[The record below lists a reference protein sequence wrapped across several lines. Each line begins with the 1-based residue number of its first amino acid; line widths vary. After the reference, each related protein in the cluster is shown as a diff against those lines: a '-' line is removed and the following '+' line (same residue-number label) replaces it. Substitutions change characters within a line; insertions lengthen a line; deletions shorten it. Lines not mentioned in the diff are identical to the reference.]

1 MEQRGTVA
9 QEAGQAM
16 ADDLGWLSGG
26 GDMGELIRSM
36 DWSTTPLGP
45 VSGWPQSL
53 RTSVSL
59 CLSSTFPMLVAWG
72 PEDVQIYNDAYRPI
86 CGAKHPQSMG
96 EPFKICWA
104 TALPV
109 VGDAFDRAHA
119 GEGVYIRD
127 QRMFLDRYGYMEEAF
142 MTFSF
147 SPIRAE
153 SGNVG
158 GIFHPISEGT
168 AAVLDAR
175 RTQNLR
181 DLTGRIAL
189 ARTGDELARFMV
201 YDSDTLA
208 MDVPFMLLYQLAG
221 DGRTLVL
228 RAQVGL
234 PADSPLAPAEAA
246 LHGHGGWDFAA
257 ALAAGGSHR
266 MEDLAARFGA
276 FDCAPYEEAPHTAMV
291 LPLTVA
297 GQERPYGFLVA
308 GVSARRALDA
318 AYLNF
323 YELLRGAFNTALGNV
338 LAYEQEQKRA
348 AALAEIDKAK
358 TAFFSNVSH
367 EFRTPLTLILG
378 PLEDALAD
386 TAEPL
391 APRQRERIDLT
402 NRNALRLL
410 KLVNSLLDF
419 SRIEAGRVQARF
431 APVDL
436 AQLTANLASVFEAAM
451 DKAGLAYRVETA
463 PLSEPVFIDLD
474 MWEKVVF
481 NLLSNA
487 FKFTMHGGVAVRLEQ
502 TETGAR
508 LTVRD
513 TGAGIPAAELP
524 RIFERFHR
532 VEGVQGRSYEGT
544 GIGLALIQELVR
556 LHGGAIAAESTLGE
570 GTTFTV
576 EIPFGSSHLPP
587 QYVVARSDSSTGERM
602 GSAFVEEALRW
613 LPDSARPD
621 ASAEPGLETGVEP
634 GAEAGTPAGAAPAA
648 TAVAVVVPPLQRPR
662 VLVADDNQDMR
673 GYVRSLLEREFTVET
688 CADGQDALDAVRRNP
703 PDVLLSDV
711 MMPRLDGFALLK
723 TIRADEDIRHVPVIL
738 LSARAGEEARIE
750 GLEAGADD
758 YLVKPF
764 SANELLARVRN
775 HIEQARERQQATLAL
790 REREEYFRS
799 LVNASPAMFWTTDEH
814 HQCTF
819 LSQRWSDYTGRS
831 LEQDL
836 GRGWMELI
844 HPDDAAGVG
853 DAYTAACDRNRP
865 FSIDYRLRDRVGGY
879 RWVID
884 AGAPRFDHDGRLLGY
899 IGTVIDVHERRM
911 LQDRFA
917 NVTRASGIGVW
928 YADSPLS
935 TMQANAQLRTQFA
948 LPADGLVPVSQ
959 FYQRVHPED
968 RARLEDEFQ
977 RAMVEGEGYEAE
989 FRVAPAP
996 GQTTPR
1002 WIRMIAWSQH
1012 DEQGGM
1018 IHFDGVTLDVTDQ
1031 KSGESELRSK
1041 AGELSQANQ
1050 AQREFLVTLAHEL
1063 RNPLAPIRSG
1073 LEMMRAQ
1080 QLAHEEIERIR
1091 AMMERQVGHLV
1102 HLVDDLLDL
1111 ARIARGK
1118 EVLVFG
1124 PADLNTIVRN
1134 AVELSTPLIDA
1145 RHHRLKISVS
1155 DNPLPLWLDAQRIA
1169 QVIGN
1174 LLNNAAKYTPE
1185 YGAIELR
1192 AAVADGELTVSVSD
1206 NGVGIPADALGSV
1219 FDMFTQVPGS
1229 EAQAQGG
1236 LGIGLNL
1243 VRRLTELHGGKVS
1256 AHSAGAALGS
1266 TFTLHLPVMLPAMQS
1281 LLAAQTPP
1289 AATLAPPAPQ
1299 RGDAAS
1305 NTSLRVLVVDDNVD
1319 AAETLSALFEI
1330 KGHTVATVHDGID
1343 AVGRAQSFLPQVVF
1357 LDIGLPGMS
1366 GYDVARELRS
1376 QQALDGVV
1384 LVALTGWG
1392 TDADRLKSDA
1402 AGFDHHLTKPVSF
1415 DEIVRLMADLAGRV
1429 VT

>member
-1 MEQRGTVA
+1 MKQQG
-9 QEAGQAM
+9 AGAIL
-16 ADDLGWLSGG
+16 AGETLTDDLGWLSGG
-26 GDMGELIRSM
+26 GEMGELIRSM
-36 DWSTTPLGP
+36 DWSKTPLGP

-72 PEDVQIYNDAYRPI
+72 PQDVQIYNDAYRPI
-86 CGAKHPQSMG
+86 CGAKHPESMG
-96 EPFKICWA
+96 EPFKVCWA

-127 QRMFLDRYGYMEEAF
+127 QRMMLDRYGYLEEAF

-208 MDVPFMLLYQLAG
+208 MDVPFMMLYQLAP
-221 DGRTLVL
+221 DGETLQL
-228 RAQVGL
+228 RGQVGL
-234 PADSPLAPAEAA
+234 PADSALAPAQAA
-246 LHGHGGWDFAA
+246 LADRAGWDFAG
-257 ALAAGGSHR
+257 ALAGAGQR
-266 MEDLAARFGA
+266 VEDLAAVFGG
-276 FDCAPYEEAPHTAMV
+276 FSCPPYDEAPHTAMV
-291 LPLTVA
+291 LPLVVA
-297 GQERPYGFLVA
+297 GQELPYGFLVA
-308 GVSARRALDA
+308 GVSARRALDD

-323 YELLRGAFNTALGNV
+323 YELLRGAFNTAIGNV

-386 TAEPL
+386 TVDAL
-391 APRQRERIDLT
+391 SPRQRERIDLT

-451 DKAGLAYRVETA
+451 DKAGLAYSVQVA
-463 PLSEPVFIDLD
+463 ALSEPVFVDLD

-487 FKFTMHGGVAVRLEQ
+487 FKFTLHGGVAVQLEQ
-502 TETGAR
+502 TAAGAR

-513 TGAGIPAAELP
+513 TGAGIPPAELP
-524 RIFERFHR
+524 RVFDRFHR

-556 LHGGAIAAESTLGE
+556 LHGGTIAAASELGV

-576 EIPFGSSHLPP
+576 EIPFGPSHLPP
-587 QYVVARSDSSTGERM
+587 QYVVQRSDSSSGDRM
-602 GSAFVEEALRW
+602 GAAFVEEALRW
-613 LPDSARPD
+613 LPDDP
-621 ASAEPGLETGVEP
+621 
-634 GAEAGTPAGAAPAA
+634 APAA
-648 TAVAVVVPPLQRPR
+648 LAGPMAAVAPVALGRAAAAVPRARILI
-662 VLVADDNQDMR
+662 ADDNQDMR
-673 GYVRSLLEREFTVET
+673 GYVRSLLEREYVVDT
-688 CADGQDALDAVRRNP
+688 CADGQDALEAVRRNP
-703 PDVLLSDV
+703 PDLLLSDV
-711 MMPRLDGFALLK
+711 MMPGLDGFALLK
-723 TIRADEDIRHVPVIL
+723 TIRAEDAIRHVPVIL

-764 SANELLARVRN
+764 SANELLARVRS
-775 HIEQARERQQATLAL
+775 HIELARERQQSTLEL

-814 HQCTF
+814 HMCTF
-819 LSQRWSDYTGRS
+819 LSQRWFDYTGRTP
-831 LEQDL
+831 EQDL
-836 GRGWMELI
+836 GRGWLELI
-844 HPDDAAGVG
+844 HPDDAAQAGAV
-853 DAYTAACDRNRP
+853 YTAACDAHQP
-865 FSIDYRLRDRVGGY
+865 FSLDYRLRDRHGRY
-879 RWVID
+879 RWAID
-884 AGAPRFDHDGRLLGY
+884 AGAPRFDRDGALIGY
-899 IGTVIDVHERRM
+899 IGTVIDVHERRL

-928 YADSPLS
+928 YADSPLA
-935 TMQANAQLRTQFA
+935 TMQANAQLRSQFA
-948 LPADGLVPVSQ
+948 LAADGPVPVSQ

-968 RARLEDEFQ
+968 RAQVEDEFHQ
-977 RAMVEGEGYEAE
+977 AMVLGLSYEAE

-1012 DEQGGM
+1012 DEQGGVA
-1018 IHFDGVTLDVTDQ
+1018 HFDGVTLDVTDQ
-1031 KSGESELRSK
+1031 KSGEYELRSK

-1080 QLAHEEIERIR
+1080 ELARDEIERIR

-1118 EVLVFG
+1118 EVLTFG
-1124 PADLNTIVRN
+1124 AADLGAVVRS
-1134 AVELSTPLIDA
+1134 AVELSTPLINA
-1145 RHHRLKISVS
+1145 RHHRLTMSVP
-1155 DNPLPLWLDAQRIA
+1155 DQAPPLWLDAQRIA

-1185 YGAIELR
+1185 HGAIELR
-1192 AAVADGELTVSVSD
+1192 AAVTDGELTVSVSD
-1206 NGVGIPADALGSV
+1206 NGIGIPADALGSV

-1256 AHSAGAALGS
+1256 AHSAGAGQGS
-1266 TFTLHLPVMLPAMQS
+1266 TFTLHLPAVAPSVPPPSMPPPLLPELSPQ
-1281 LLAAQTPP
+1281 PP
-1289 AATLAPPAPQ
+1289 MRA
-1299 RGDAAS
+1299 RVDAAS
-1305 NTSLRVLVVDDNVD
+1305 NVSLRVLVVDDNVD
-1319 AAETLSALFEI
+1319 AAETLAALFEI
-1330 KGHTVATVHDGID
+1330 KGHTVATVHDGLD
-1343 AVGRAQSFLPQVVF
+1343 AVSRAQTFLPQVVF
-1357 LDIGLPGMS
+1357 LDIGLPGLN
-1366 GYDVARELRS
+1366 GYDVARELR
-1376 QQALDGVV
+1376 ARPAVAGAF

-1392 TDADRLKSDA
+1392 TDADRLKSGE

-1415 DEIVRLMADLAGRV
+1415 DEIVRLMADLAGRL
-1429 VT
+1429 

>member
-1 MEQRGTVA
+1 MEQRGT
-9 QEAGQAM
+9 M

-45 VSGWPQSL
+45 LSGWPQSL

-72 PEDVQIYNDAYRPI
+72 PDDVQIYNDAYRPI

-201 YDSDTLA
+201 YDSETLA
-208 MDVPFMLLYQLAG
+208 MDVPFLLLYELAD
-221 DGRTLVL
+221 DGRTLAL
-228 RAQVGL
+228 RARVGL
-234 PADSPLAPAEAA
+234 SAGSALAPAEAA
-246 LHGHGGWDFAA
+246 LHGTGGWDFAA
-257 ALAAGGSHR
+257 ALADAGSHR
-266 MEDLAARFGA
+266 VEDLAARFGA
-276 FDCAPYEEAPHTAMV
+276 FECAPYEEAPHTAMV

-323 YELLRGAFNTALGNV
+323 YELLRGAFNTAIGNV

-386 TAEPL
+386 SVDAL
-391 APRQRERIDLT
+391 SPRQRERIDLT

-463 PLSEPVFIDLD
+463 PLSEPVFVDLD

-487 FKFTMHGGVAVRLEQ
+487 FKFTLHGGVTVRLEQ
-502 TETGAR
+502 TATGAR
-508 LTVRD
+508 LSVCD

-524 RIFERFHR
+524 RVFERFHR

-556 LHGGAIAAESTLGE
+556 LHGGSIAADSTLGQ
-570 GTTFTV
+570 GATFTV
-576 EIPFGSSHLPP
+576 DIPFGSSHLPP
-587 QYVVARSDSSTGERM
+587 QYVVARADGSSGDRM

-613 LPDSARPD
+613 LPDSVTPQP
-621 ASAEPGLETGVEP
+621 SAVTTTV
-634 GAEAGTPAGAAPAA
+634 ATATAA
-648 TAVAVVVPPLQRPR
+648 TAVAVAPAQRAR
-662 VLVADDNQDMR
+662 ILIADDNQDMR
-673 GYVRSLLEREFTVET
+673 GYVRSLLEREYVVET
-688 CADGQDALDAVRRNP
+688 CADGQDALEAVRRNP
-703 PDVLLSDV
+703 PDLLLSDV

-723 TIRADEDIRHVPVIL
+723 TIRAEDAIRHVPVIL

-750 GLEAGADD
+750 GLQAGADD

-775 HIEQARERQQATLAL
+775 HIEQARERQQATLEL

-799 LVNASPAMFWTTDEH
+799 LVNASPAMFWTTDEN

-819 LSQRWSDYTGRS
+819 LSQRWFDYTGRS
-831 LEQDL
+831 PEQDL

-844 HPDDAAGVG
+844 HPDDAVAVG
-853 DAYTAACDRNRP
+853 EAYTAACDRNRP
-865 FSIDYRLRDRVGGY
+865 FSIDYRLRDRVGAY

-884 AGAPRFDHDGRLLGY
+884 AGAPRFGNGGALLGY
-899 IGTVIDVHERRM
+899 IGTVIDVHERRL

-959 FYQRVHPED
+959 FYQRVHPDD

-1012 DEQGGM
+1012 NEQGGM
-1018 IHFDGVTLDVTDQ
+1018 IHFDGVTLDITDQ

-1073 LEMMRAQ
+1073 LEMMRAEE
-1080 QLAHEEIERIR
+1080 LARDEIERIR

-1124 PADLNTIVRN
+1124 PADLNRIVRN

-1155 DNPLPLWLDAQRIA
+1155 DHAPPLWLDAQRIA

-1185 YGAIELR
+1185 HGAIELR

-1206 NGVGIPADALGSV
+1206 NGVGIPAEALGSV

-1229 EAQAQGG
+1229 EGQAQGG

-1256 AHSAGAALGS
+1256 AHSAGAGRGS
-1266 TFTLHLPVMLPAMQS
+1266 TFTLHLPVMLPAMQAV
-1281 LLAAQTPP
+1281 LAAQTPP
-1289 AATLAPPAPQ
+1289 AAPVAAPALQ
-1299 RGDAAS
+1299 RVDAAS
-1305 NTSLRVLVVDDNVD
+1305 ATSMRVLVVDDNVD

-1330 KGHTVATVHDGID
+1330 KGHQVQTVHDGID
-1343 AVGRAQSFLPQVVF
+1343 AIGRAQTFLPHVVF
-1357 LDIGLPGMS
+1357 LDIGLPGMN
-1366 GYDVARELRS
+1366 GYDVARALRS
-1376 QQALDGVV
+1376 QKALDGVV

-1392 TDADRLKSDA
+1392 TDADRLKSGE

-1415 DEIVRLMADLAGRV
+1415 DEIVRLMSNLAGR
-1429 VT
+1429 

>member
-1 MEQRGTVA
+1 M
-9 QEAGQAM
+9 
-16 ADDLGWLSGG
+16 GWLSGG
-26 GDMGELIRSM
+26 GEMGELIRSM

-86 CGAKHPQSMG
+86 CGAKHPESMG

-127 QRMFLDRYGYMEEAF
+127 QRMMLDRYGYLEEAF

-189 ARTGDELARFMV
+189 ARTADELAQFMV

-208 MDVPFMLLYQLAG
+208 MDLPFMMLYELAP
-221 DGRTLVL
+221 DGVSLHL
-228 RAQVGL
+228 RGCVGL
-234 PADSPLAPAEAA
+234 PQDSALAPPTVA
-246 LHGHGGWDFAA
+246 LDDRAGWDFST
-257 ALAAGGSHR
+257 ALADGGNCR
-266 MEDLAARFGA
+266 VDDLQGSFGD

-291 LPLTVA
+291 MPLAVA
-297 GQERPYGFLVA
+297 GQERPYGFLVG
-308 GVSARRALDA
+308 GVSARRALDD

-323 YELLRGAFNTALGNV
+323 YELLRGAFNTAIGNV
-338 LAYEQEQKRA
+338 LAYEQEQKRT

-386 TAEPL
+386 TQDAL
-391 APRQRERIDLT
+391 SPRQRDRIDLT

-451 DKAGLAYRVETA
+451 DKAGLAYDIETE
-463 PLSEPVFIDLD
+463 PLSEPVFVDLD

-487 FKFTMHGGVAVRLEQ
+487 FKFTMYGGVTVRLRQ
-502 TETGAR
+502 TATGAR

-513 TGAGIPAAELP
+513 TGGGIPPAELP
-524 RIFERFHR
+524 RVFERFHR

-556 LHGGAIAAESTLGE
+556 LHGGSIAVESRLGA
-570 GTTFTV
+570 GSTFTV
-576 EIPFGSSHLPP
+576 DIPFGSAHLPP
-587 QYVVARSDSSTGERM
+587 QYVVAQGDSMTGDRM

-613 LPDSARPD
+613 LPDAAQP
-621 ASAEPGLETGVEP
+621 ASASASPVV
-634 GAEAGTPAGAAPAA
+634 APATSA
-648 TAVAVVVPPLQRPR
+648 QPPAVPVPAQRAR
-662 VLVADDNQDMR
+662 ILIADDNQDMR
-673 GYVRSLLEREFTVET
+673 GYVRALLERDYVVET
-688 CADGQDALDAVRRNP
+688 CADGQDALESVRRNP
-703 PDVLLSDV
+703 PDLLLSDV

-723 TIRADEDIRHVPVIL
+723 TIRAEVAMRHVPVIL

-758 YLVKPF
+758 YMVKPF
-764 SANELLARVRN
+764 SANELQARVRS
-775 HIEQARERQQATLAL
+775 HIELARERKQSNHEL

-819 LSQRWSDYTGRS
+819 LSQRWVDYTGRA
-831 LEQDL
+831 LDEDL

-844 HPDDAAGVG
+844 HPDDAQRVG
-853 DAYTAACDRNRP
+853 EQYHDASVAHQA
-865 FSIDYRLRDRVGGY
+865 FSLDYRLRDRDGRY

-884 AGAPRFDHDGRLLGY
+884 AGAPRFAADGKLAGY
-899 IGTVIDVHERRM
+899 IGTVIDVHDRRI

-928 YADSPLS
+928 YADSPLAA
-935 TMQANAQLRTQFA
+935 MQANAQLRSQFA
-948 LPADGLVPVSQ
+948 LPADGPVPVDQ

-968 RARLEDEFQ
+968 RDRVQDEFQ
-977 RAMVEGEGYEAE
+977 RAMVQGEGYEAE

-996 GQTTPR
+996 GQTAPR

-1012 DEQGGM
+1012 DEQGGVA
-1018 IHFDGVTLDVTDQ
+1018 HFDGVTLDVTAQ
-1031 KSGESELRSK
+1031 KSGESELRDK
-1041 AGELSQANQ
+1041 AGELTQANQ

-1073 LEMMRAQ
+1073 LEMMRAHD
-1080 QLAHEEIERIR
+1080 LAQVELERIR

-1118 EVLVFG
+1118 EVLALGV
-1124 PADLNTIVRN
+1124 ADLATVVRN
-1134 AVELSTPLIDA
+1134 AVELSTPLLLA
-1145 RHHRLKISVS
+1145 RHHTLTMSVP
-1155 DNPLPLWLDAQRIA
+1155 DHAPPLWLDAQRIA

-1185 YGAIELR
+1185 GGAIELR
-1192 AAVADGELTVSVSD
+1192 AAVSDGELTVSVSD
-1206 NGVGIPADALGSV
+1206 NGVGIPAEALGSV

-1256 AHSAGAALGS
+1256 AHSAGAGRGS
-1266 TFTLHLPVMLPAMQS
+1266 TFTLHLPAVQPSGQLVADIEAPALPQ
-1281 LLAAQTPP
+1281 AAPV
-1289 AATLAPPAPQ
+1289 
-1299 RGDAAS
+1299 RVDVAS
-1305 NTSLRVLVVDDNVD
+1305 AVSMRVLVVDDNID

-1330 KGHTVATVHDGID
+1330 KGHSVVTVHDGLE
-1343 AVGRAQSFLPQVVF
+1343 AVTAAASFAPHVVF
-1357 LDIGLPGMS
+1357 LDIGLPGMN
-1366 GYDVARELRS
+1366 GYDVARALRARP
-1376 QQALDGVV
+1376 ALAGAT

-1392 TDADRLKSDA
+1392 TDSDRLKSDE

-1415 DEIVRLMADLAGRV
+1415 DEIMRMMADLSRQIV
-1429 VT
+1429 V

>member
-1 MEQRGTVA
+1 MEQQG
-9 QEAGQAM
+9 AGAVLAGGSV

-26 GDMGELIRSM
+26 GEMGELIRSM
-36 DWSTTPLGP
+36 DWSKTPLGP
-45 VSGWPQSL
+45 VACWPQSL

-127 QRMFLDRYGYMEEAF
+127 QRMMLDRYGYLEEAF

-175 RTQNLR
+175 RTQTLR

-201 YDSDTLA
+201 YDSETLPL
-208 MDVPFMLLYQLAG
+208 DVPFMLLYQLAP
-221 DGRTLVL
+221 DGETLQL
-228 RAQVGL
+228 RGRVGL
-234 PADSPLAPAEAA
+234 PDGSALAPAEVA
-246 LHGHGGWDFAA
+246 LADCTGWDFAGT
-257 ALAAGGSHR
+257 LAAGASRRVDH
-266 MEDLAARFGA
+266 LAGIFGA
-276 FDCAPYEEAPHTAMV
+276 FDCAPYEEAPHTGMV
-291 LPLTVA
+291 LPLVVA
-297 GQERPYGFLVA
+297 GQELPYGFLVA
-308 GVSARRALDA
+308 GVSARRALDD

-323 YELLRGAFNTALGNV
+323 YELLRGAFNTAIGNV

-386 TAEPL
+386 TVDPL
-391 APRQRERIDLT
+391 SPHQRERIDLT

-451 DKAGLAYRVETA
+451 DKAGLAYSVQVA
-463 PLSEPVFIDLD
+463 PLSEPVFVDLD

-487 FKFTMHGGVAVRLEQ
+487 FKFTMHGAVAVQLVQ
-502 TETGAR
+502 TATGAR
-508 LTVRD
+508 LSVRD

-524 RIFERFHR
+524 RVFDRFHR

-556 LHGGAIAAESTLGE
+556 LHGGAIAADSELGV

-576 EIPFGSSHLPP
+576 DIPFGSGHLPP
-587 QYVVARSDSSTGERM
+587 QYVVQRSDGSTGDRM

-613 LPDSARPD
+613 LPDDAAPAVISESAPSVTMVVAPR
-621 ASAEPGLETGVEP
+621 AA
-634 GAEAGTPAGAAPAA
+634 AGAA
-648 TAVAVVVPPLQRPR
+648 LPR
-662 VLVADDNQDMR
+662 ARILIADDNQDMR
-673 GYVRSLLEREFTVET
+673 GYVRSLLEREYLVDT
-688 CADGQDALDAVRRNP
+688 CADGQDALEAVRRDP
-703 PDVLLSDV
+703 PDLLLSDV

-723 TIRADEDIRHVPVIL
+723 TIRAEDAIRHVPVIL

-764 SANELLARVRN
+764 SANELLARVRS
-775 HIEQARERQQATLAL
+775 HIELARERQQATREL

-814 HQCTF
+814 HMCTF
-819 LSQRWSDYTGRS
+819 LSQRWFDYTGRTP
-831 LEQDL
+831 EQDL
-836 GRGWMELI
+836 GRGWLELI
-844 HPDDAAGVG
+844 HPDDAEAAG
-853 DAYTAACDRNRP
+853 AIYSAACDAHQP
-865 FSIDYRLRDRVGGY
+865 FSLDYRLRDRNGRY
-879 RWVID
+879 RWAID
-884 AGAPRFDHDGRLLGY
+884 AGAPRFDRDGALIGY
-899 IGTVIDVHERRM
+899 IGTVIDVHERRL

-928 YADSPLS
+928 YADPPLA
-935 TMQANAQLRTQFA
+935 TMQANAQLRSQFA
-948 LPADGLVPVSQ
+948 LAADGLVPVAQ
-959 FYQRVHPED
+959 FYERVHPED
-968 RARLEDEFQ
+968 RARVEEEFHQ
-977 RAMVEGEGYEAE
+977 AMVLGLGYEAE

-996 GQTTPR
+996 GQTSPR
-1002 WIRMIAWSQH
+1002 WIRMIAWSQP
-1012 DEQGGM
+1012 DEQGAVA
-1018 IHFDGVTLDVTDQ
+1018 HFDGVTLDVTDQ
-1031 KSGESELRSK
+1031 KSGEYELRNR

-1080 QLAHEEIERIR
+1080 HLAREEIERIR

-1124 PADLNTIVRN
+1124 PADLGAVVHS

-1145 RHHRLKISVS
+1145 RHHRLTMSVP
-1155 DNPLPLWLDAQRIA
+1155 DHAPPLWLDAQRIA

-1185 YGAIELR
+1185 HGAIELR
-1192 AAVADGELTVSVSD
+1192 AAVTDGELTVSVSD

-1229 EAQAQGG
+1229 KAQAQGG

-1256 AHSAGAALGS
+1256 AHSAGAGQGS
-1266 TFTLHLPVMLPAMQS
+1266 TFTLHLPAKLPA
-1281 LLAAQTPP
+1281 AQP
-1289 AATLAPPAPQ
+1289 ALAPELLPQSPA
-1299 RGDAAS
+1299 RVDAAS
-1305 NTSLRVLVVDDNVD
+1305 NVSLRVLVVDDNVD
-1319 AAETLSALFEI
+1319 AAETLGALFEI
-1330 KGHTVATVHDGID
+1330 KGHTVVTVHDGLD
-1343 AVGRAQSFLPQVVF
+1343 AVSRAETFLPQVVF
-1357 LDIGLPGMS
+1357 LDIGLPGLS
-1366 GYDVARELRS
+1366 GYDVARELR
-1376 QQALDGVV
+1376 ARPAVAGAI

-1392 TDADRLKSDA
+1392 TDADRVKSGE

-1429 VT
+1429 VV

>member
-1 MEQRGTVA
+1 MSAGGTV
-9 QEAGQAM
+9 

-26 GDMGELIRSM
+26 GEMGELIRSM
-36 DWSTTPLGP
+36 DWSKTPLGP

-86 CGAKHPQSMG
+86 CGAKHPESMG

-127 QRMFLDRYGYMEEAF
+127 QRMMLDRYGYLEEAF

-201 YDSDTLA
+201 YDSETLA
-208 MDVPFMLLYQLAG
+208 LDVPFMLLYQLDA
-221 DGRTLVL
+221 DGATLQL
-228 RAQVGL
+228 RGRVGL
-234 PADSPLAPAEAA
+234 PEGSALAPAQVA
-246 LHGHGGWDFAA
+246 LADRSGWDFAG
-257 ALAAGGSHR
+257 ALALGASRRVENLAG
-266 MEDLAARFGA
+266 LFGG
-276 FDCAPYEEAPHTAMV
+276 FHCAPYEDAPHAGMV
-291 LPLTVA
+291 LPLVVA
-297 GQERPYGFLVA
+297 GQELPYGFLVA
-308 GVSARRALDA
+308 GVSARRALDD

-323 YELLRGAFNTALGNV
+323 YELLRGAFNTAIGNV

-386 TAEPL
+386 TVDAL
-391 APRQRERIDLT
+391 SPRQRERIDLT

-451 DKAGLAYRVETA
+451 DKAGLSYSVQVEA
-463 PLSEPVFIDLD
+463 LSEPVFVDLD

-487 FKFTMHGGVAVRLEQ
+487 FKFTLHGGVTVQLVQ
-502 TETGAR
+502 TAGGAR

-513 TGAGIPAAELP
+513 TGAGIPASELP
-524 RIFERFHR
+524 RVFDRFHR

-556 LHGGAIAAESTLGE
+556 LHGGAIAADSELGA
-570 GTTFTV
+570 GTVFTV
-576 EIPFGSSHLPP
+576 DIPFGSGHLPP
-587 QYVVARSDSSTGERM
+587 QYVVQRSDGSTGDRM

-613 LPDSARPD
+613 LPDD
-621 ASAEPGLETGVEP
+621 
-634 GAEAGTPAGAAPAA
+634 AAPAA
-648 TAVAVVVPPLQRPR
+648 VPSVPSVPGVPGMPSVAAAPRAVAAAAVPRPR
-662 VLVADDNQDMR
+662 ILIADDNQDMR
-673 GYVRSLLEREFTVET
+673 GYVRSLLERDYTVET
-688 CADGQDALDAVRRNP
+688 CADGQAALEAVRRNA
-703 PDVLLSDV
+703 PDLLLSDV

-723 TIRADEDIRHVPVIL
+723 TIRAEDAIRHVPVIL

-764 SANELLARVRN
+764 SANELLARVRS
-775 HIEQARERQQATLAL
+775 HIELARERQQATREL

-814 HQCTF
+814 HMCTF
-819 LSQRWSDYTGRS
+819 LSQRWFDYTGRTP
-831 LEQDL
+831 EQDL
-836 GRGWMELI
+836 GRGWLELI
-844 HPDDAAGVG
+844 HPEDAAAAGAV
-853 DAYTAACDRNRP
+853 YTAACDACQP
-865 FSIDYRLRDRVGGY
+865 FSLDYRLRDRTGRY

-884 AGAPRFDHDGRLLGY
+884 AGAPRFNREGLLLGY
-899 IGTVIDVHERRM
+899 IGTVIDVHERRL

-928 YADSPLS
+928 YADPPLA
-935 TMQANAQLRTQFA
+935 TMQANAQLRSQFA
-948 LPADGLVPVSQ
+948 LAADGLVPVAQ
-959 FYQRVHPED
+959 FYERVHPED
-968 RARLEDEFQ
+968 RARVEDEFHQ
-977 RAMVEGEGYEAE
+977 AMVLGLGYEAE

-1012 DEQGGM
+1012 DDQGGVA
-1018 IHFDGVTLDVTDQ
+1018 HFDGVTLDVTDQ
-1031 KSGESELRSK
+1031 KSGEYELRSK

-1080 QLAHEEIERIR
+1080 HLAHEEIERIR

-1124 PADLNTIVRN
+1124 PADLHAVVHS
-1134 AVELSTPLIDA
+1134 AVELSTPLINA
-1145 RHHRLKISVS
+1145 RHHKLTMSVPDS
-1155 DNPLPLWLDAQRIA
+1155 SPPLWLDAQRIA

-1185 YGAIELR
+1185 HGAIELR
-1192 AAVADGELTVSVSD
+1192 AAVTEGELTVSVSD

-1256 AHSAGAALGS
+1256 AYSAGAGQGS
-1266 TFTLHLPVMLPAMQS
+1266 TFTLHLPAMLPSMQPA
-1281 LLAAQTPP
+1281 LPP
-1289 AATLAPPAPQ
+1289 ELQPQVPA
-1299 RGDAAS
+1299 RVDAAS
-1305 NTSLRVLVVDDNVD
+1305 NVSLRVLVVDDNVD

-1343 AVGRAQSFLPQVVF
+1343 AVSRAETFLPQVVF
-1357 LDIGLPGMS
+1357 LDIGLPGLS
-1366 GYDVARELRS
+1366 GYDVARELR
-1376 QQALDGVV
+1376 ARPAVAGAI

-1392 TDADRLKSDA
+1392 TDADRVKSGE

-1429 VT
+1429 VV

>member
-1 MEQRGTVA
+1 M
-9 QEAGQAM
+9 
-16 ADDLGWLSGG
+16 GWLSGG
-26 GDMGELIRSM
+26 GEMGELIRSM

-72 PEDVQIYNDAYRPI
+72 PDDVQIYNDAYRPI

-127 QRMFLDRYGYMEEAF
+127 QRMFLDRHGYLEEAF

-153 SGNVG
+153 AGNVG

-181 DLTGRIAL
+181 DLSGRIAL
-189 ARTGDELARFMV
+189 ARTGEELAQLMV
-201 YDSDTLA
+201 YDSETLA
-208 MDVPFMLLYQLAG
+208 MDLPFTLLYQLSD
-221 DGRTLVL
+221 DGATLAL
-228 RAQVGL
+228 RACQG
-234 PADSPLAPAEAA
+234 
-246 LHGHGGWDFAA
+246 
-257 ALAAGGSHR
+257 LAAGSVLAPQSVAAGQADGWNFADAIEQGGSLR
-266 MEDLAARFGA
+266 VDGLQALFGD
-276 FDCAPYEEAPHTAMV
+276 FSCAPYEEAPVSAMV
-291 LPLTVA
+291 LPLSVA

-308 GVSARRALDA
+308 GVSPRRALDD

-323 YELLRGAFNTALGNV
+323 YELLRGAFNTAIANV

-348 AALAEIDKAK
+348 AALAAIDKAK

-386 TAEPL
+386 TVDAL
-391 APRQRERIDLT
+391 SPRQRERIDVT

-419 SRIEAGRVQARF
+419 SRIEAGRVQARY

-436 AQLTANLASVFEAAM
+436 ARLTANLASVFEAAM
-451 DKAGLAYRVETA
+451 DKAGLSYSVETA
-463 PLSEPVFIDLD
+463 TLSEPVYVDLD

-487 FKFTMHGGVAVRLEQ
+487 FKFTMQGGVKVTLEQ
-502 TETGAR
+502 TAGGAR
-508 LTVRD
+508 LAVRD
-513 TGAGIPAAELP
+513 TGSGIPAAELP
-524 RIFERFHR
+524 RVFERFHR

-556 LHGGAIAAESTLGE
+556 LHGGTIAVQSELGV
-570 GTTFTV
+570 GTVFTV
-576 EIPFGSSHLPP
+576 DIPFGATHLPP
-587 QYVVARSDSSTGERM
+587 QYVVALADGTTGERM

-613 LPDSARPD
+613 LPDEPQQQAGAPAHTAPQNALQTPAAAVSAR
-621 ASAEPGLETGVEP
+621 
-634 GAEAGTPAGAAPAA
+634 
-648 TAVAVVVPPLQRPR
+648 RPR
-662 VLVADDNQDMR
+662 ILIADDNQDMR
-673 GYVRSLLEREFTVET
+673 GYVRSLLEREYEVTT
-688 CADGQDALDAVRRNP
+688 CADGEAALAALLRDP
-703 PDVLLSDV
+703 PDMLLSDV

-723 TIRADEDIRHVPVIL
+723 AIRANDVVKHVPVIL

-764 SANELLARVRN
+764 SANELLARVRS
-775 HIEQARERQQATLAL
+775 HIELARERKQANAEL
-790 REREEYFRS
+790 REREAYFRS
-799 LVNASPAMFWTTDEH
+799 LVDASPAMFWTTDQDH
-814 HQCTF
+814 MCTF
-819 LSQRWSDYTGRS
+819 LSQRWFDYTGRTPA
-831 LEQDL
+831 QDQ

-844 HPDDAAGVG
+844 HPDDLDGVS
-853 DAYTAACDRNRP
+853 ASYTAACDHHQA
-865 FSIDYRLRDRVGGY
+865 FSIDYRLLDRNGRY

-884 AGAPRFDHDGRLLGY
+884 AGAPRLDRNGQLIGY
-899 IGTVIDVHERRM
+899 IGNVVDVHERRL

-928 YADSPLS
+928 YADAPLS
-935 TMQANAQLRTQFA
+935 TLQANAQLRSQFA
-948 LPADGLVPVSQ
+948 LPADGPVQ
-959 FYQRVHPED
+959 VDEFYLRLHGED
-968 RARLEDEFQ
+968 RSRVQQEFHQ
-977 RAMVEGEGYEAE
+977 AMVTGQAYDAE
-989 FRVAPAP
+989 FRLAPAP
-996 GQTTPR
+996 GQTAPR
-1002 WIRMIAWSQH
+1002 WIRMIAWPQH
-1012 DEQGGM
+1012 DEQGGVA
-1018 IHFDGVTLDVTDQ
+1018 HFDGVTLDVSDQ
-1031 KSGESELRSK
+1031 KSGEYALRSQ

-1080 QLAHEEIERIR
+1080 HLAHDEIERIR
-1091 AMMERQVGHLV
+1091 AMMERQVSHLV

-1118 EVLVFG
+1118 EVLACGV
-1124 PADLNTIVRN
+1124 AELATVVRS
-1134 AVELSTPLIDA
+1134 AVELSAPLIES
-1145 RHHRLKISVS
+1145 RQHRLHLSVQDS
-1155 DNPLPLWLDAQRIA
+1155 PPPLWLDAQRIA

-1185 YGAIELR
+1185 GGRIELR
-1192 AAVADGELTVSVSD
+1192 AAVSDGELTVSVSD
-1206 NGVGIPADALGSV
+1206 NGVGIPAGALGSV

-1229 EAQAQGG
+1229 EAQSQGG

-1243 VRRLTELHGGKVS
+1243 VRRLTELHGGQVS
-1256 AHSAGAALGS
+1256 AHSAGAGQGS
-1266 TFTLHLPVMLPAMQS
+1266 TFTLHLPVQLPRQYAS
-1281 LLAAQTPP
+1281 ATTAT
-1289 AATLAPPAPQ
+1289 AATAATAPATMAPATT
-1299 RGDAAS
+1299 AAPS
-1305 NTSLRVLVVDDNVD
+1305 AAEAPAGLRVLVVDDNVD

-1330 KGHTVATVHDGID
+1330 KGHEVATVHDGPE
-1343 AVGRAQSFLPQVVF
+1343 ALTRAESFLPHVVF

-1366 GYDVARELRS
+1366 GYDVARALRARP
-1376 QQALDGVV
+1376 ALNNTT

-1392 TDADRLKSDA
+1392 TADDRLRSGE

-1415 DEIVRLMADLAGRV
+1415 DQILQMMAELTARAAH
-1429 VT
+1429 

>member
-1 MEQRGTVA
+1 MEQQGAGAVSAGGTVV
-9 QEAGQAM
+9 
-16 ADDLGWLSGG
+16 DDLGWLSGG
-26 GDMGELIRSM
+26 GEMGELIRSM
-36 DWSTTPLGP
+36 DWSKTPLGP
-45 VSGWPQSL
+45 VAGWPQSL

-86 CGAKHPQSMG
+86 CGAKHPESMG

-127 QRMFLDRYGYMEEAF
+127 QRMMLDRYGYLEEAF

-175 RTQNLR
+175 RTQTLR

-201 YDSDTLA
+201 YDSETLPLD
-208 MDVPFMLLYQLAG
+208 MPFMLLYQLAA
-221 DGRTLVL
+221 DGVTLEL
-228 RAQVGL
+228 RGRVGL
-234 PADSPLAPAEAA
+234 PEGSELAPAQVA
-246 LHGHGGWDFAA
+246 LADCSGWDFAG
-257 ALAAGGSHR
+257 ALAAGASR
-266 MEDLAARFGA
+266 RVESLADIFGA

-297 GQERPYGFLVA
+297 GQELPYGFLVA
-308 GVSARRALDA
+308 GVSARRALDD

-323 YELLRGAFNTALGNV
+323 YELLRGAFNTAIGNV

-386 TAEPL
+386 TVDAL
-391 APRQRERIDLT
+391 SPRQRERIDLT

-451 DKAGLAYRVETA
+451 DKAGLAYSVQVA
-463 PLSEPVFIDLD
+463 PLSEPVFVDLD

-487 FKFTMHGGVAVRLEQ
+487 FKFTMHGGVAVQLVQ
-502 TETGAR
+502 TDGGAR
-508 LTVRD
+508 LSVRD

-524 RIFERFHR
+524 RVFDRFHR

-556 LHGGAIAAESTLGE
+556 LHGGTIAADSELGA

-576 EIPFGSSHLPP
+576 DIPFGSSHLPP
-587 QYVVARSDSSTGERM
+587 QYVVQRSDGLTGERM

-613 LPDSARPD
+613 LPDD
-621 ASAEPGLETGVEP
+621 
-634 GAEAGTPAGAAPAA
+634 AAPAPVPDSA
-648 TAVAVVVPPLQRPR
+648 PGLTTAAAPRAVAAVAALPR
-662 VLVADDNQDMR
+662 ARILIADDNQDMR
-673 GYVRSLLEREFTVET
+673 GYVRSLLEREYTVET
-688 CADGQDALDAVRRNP
+688 CADGQDALEAVRRNP
-703 PDVLLSDV
+703 PDLLLSDV

-723 TIRADEDIRHVPVIL
+723 TIRAEDAIRHVPVIL

-764 SANELLARVRN
+764 SANDLLARVRS
-775 HIEQARERQQATLAL
+775 HIELARERQQATLVL

-819 LSQRWSDYTGRS
+819 LSQRWFDYTGRTP
-831 LEQDL
+831 EQDL
-836 GRGWMELI
+836 GRGWLELI
-844 HPDDAAGVG
+844 HPEDAAAAGAV
-853 DAYTAACDRNRP
+853 YTAACDAHQP
-865 FSIDYRLRDRVGGY
+865 FSLDYRLRDRAGRY

-884 AGAPRFDHDGRLLGY
+884 AGAPRFNRDGGLLGY
-899 IGTVIDVHERRM
+899 IGTVIDVHERRL

-928 YADSPLS
+928 YADPPLA
-935 TMQANAQLRTQFA
+935 TMQANAQLRSQFA
-948 LPADGLVPVSQ
+948 LAADGLVPVAQ
-959 FYQRVHPED
+959 FYERVHPED
-968 RARLEDEFQ
+968 RARVEDEFHQ
-977 RAMVEGEGYEAE
+977 AMVLGHGYEAE

-1012 DEQGGM
+1012 DEQGAVA
-1018 IHFDGVTLDVTDQ
+1018 HFDGVTLDVTDQ
-1031 KSGESELRSK
+1031 KSGEYELRSK

-1080 QLAHEEIERIR
+1080 HLAREEIERIR

-1124 PADLNTIVRN
+1124 PAELGAVVRS
-1134 AVELSTPLIDA
+1134 AVELSTPLINA
-1145 RHHRLKISVS
+1145 RHHTLTMSVP
-1155 DNPLPLWLDAQRIA
+1155 DNATPLWLDAQRIA

-1185 YGAIELR
+1185 HGAIVLR
-1192 AAVADGELTVSVSD
+1192 AAVTDGELTVSVSD

-1256 AHSAGAALGS
+1256 AHSAGAGQGS
-1266 TFTLHLPVMLPAMQS
+1266 TFTLHMPAKVPAMPSPLSPELQPQA
-1281 LLAAQTPP
+1281 LA
-1289 AATLAPPAPQ
+1289 
-1299 RGDAAS
+1299 RVDAAS
-1305 NTSLRVLVVDDNVD
+1305 NVSLRVLVVDDNVD
-1319 AAETLSALFEI
+1319 AAETLGALFEI
-1330 KGHTVATVHDGID
+1330 KGHTVTTVHDGID
-1343 AVGRAQSFLPQVVF
+1343 AVTRAETFLPQVVF

-1366 GYDVARELRS
+1366 GYDVARELR
-1376 QQALDGVV
+1376 ARPAVAGAI

-1392 TDADRLKSDA
+1392 TDADRVKSGE

-1429 VT
+1429 VV